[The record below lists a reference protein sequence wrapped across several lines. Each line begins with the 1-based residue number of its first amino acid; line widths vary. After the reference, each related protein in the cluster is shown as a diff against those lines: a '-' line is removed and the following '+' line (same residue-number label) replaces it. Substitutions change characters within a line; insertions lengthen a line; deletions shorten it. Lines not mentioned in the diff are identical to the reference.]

1 MELREFLKSKI
12 HKKII
17 AFFHENPASLD
28 TPRGIAAWTNEA
40 HSKVETALK
49 DLCSSGI
56 LDSHESTSTTA
67 YSYTRDEKVISRIDK
82 LLKEAA

>member
-1 MELREFLKSKI
+1 MELKMFLKSKI

-17 AFFHENPASLD
+17 AFFHENPTSLD
-28 TPRGIAAWTNEA
+28 TPRGIAAWTNEEY
-40 HSKVETALK
+40 KKIETALK
-49 DLCSSGI
+49 ELCSSGI

-67 YSYTRDEKVISRIDK
+67 YSYTRDKKVISQIDK